1 VDRSRRELLNDWAHY
16 RSSVMAYRRWL
27 RWWSAR
33 MFRARHAELVR
44 AERAKL
50 RQQLATLRRIERR
63 LGFRPRFRAWLG
75 GEYHGRVN

>member
-1 VDRSRRELLNDWAHY
+1 
-16 RSSVMAYRRWL
+16 
-27 RWWSAR
+27 